1 VGKSA
6 AGSRKNQHRVNSV
19 TRFCF
24 VQRFPSKIN
33 DLQHEH
39 WESGLDDIRDSFA
52 HREWFDVPSREQG
65 FVTHDVHRRPGSLPQ
80 SDRDIPELPIGAER
94 KIAV

>member
-1 VGKSA
+1 MDSISA
-6 AGSRKNQHRVNSV
+6 RMDTA
-19 TRFCF
+19 
-24 VQRFPSKIN
+24 SKIN

-65 FVTHDVHRRPGSLPQ
+65 L
-80 SDRDIPELPIGAER
+80 
-94 KIAV
+94 